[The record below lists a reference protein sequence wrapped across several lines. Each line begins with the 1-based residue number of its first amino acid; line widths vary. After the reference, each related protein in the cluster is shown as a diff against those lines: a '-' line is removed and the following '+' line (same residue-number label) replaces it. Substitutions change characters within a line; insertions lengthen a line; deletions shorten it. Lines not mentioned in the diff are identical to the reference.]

1 MNTGKPITARTSRNI
16 LGSTTATSVA
26 APAVITDKA
35 EKGGVANSR
44 ALIKKIDTR
53 AQSALRS
60 IAVATQEGVTKI
72 AAATKDNIEKLGPVK
87 DSQAGDYLPA
97 RVCKSLKSDN
107 FILPPDH
114 KHVTSHMKPKSSL
127 NGEIIELSLAEKT
140 KTTTRAEE
148 YLVPQMTCGVLNPEI
163 KDDVAAHLFQYDDKK
178 IDEVLSGPQGLNAN
192 IHANISCIV
201 DAIINHGL
209 DISDKKVKET
219 GAISRRIHR
228 WFNNPTVI
236 GEPSVEGIA
245 IRSSI
250 SDNSNL
256 FVVKVPRDSRH
267 DGLIHEAFVGSVLN
281 GLRTMTPSFM
291 YTYGSAKCTEVATDD
306 SKFIYWCNP
315 VHNDESALLN
325 YVVLEN
331 IRNAVPLKTFIRQI
345 AYGLIDVDEKRFE
358 RLMILL
364 VNALAIAYNKC
375 GFIHLDLHDSNV
387 MVRTF
392 DNPVAIPI
400 YDQNLQITGYIASKY
415 VPYIIDY
422 GRVSLTVEG
431 VKFAYYFPDEIVQR
445 ENGNGT
451 DVSDLYKCI
460 CFSAYNL
467 ETLNPTREFNGT
479 EYNLRQNAVD
489 AVYRVLN
496 NIYSLYK
503 ETTFRNISE
512 RARNRLTH
520 DDFYVYA
527 PKIDPMTRKSLQPI
541 RINGILTALLD
552 YNGQMLQLT
561 DCLNQRIQLAPL
573 NDGMDN
579 CEFKQEFARHITPQ
593 NLADFNDS
601 INSIMISSQPTEKK
615 YAVVSQLVA
624 TSEVMKIY
632 EYERV
637 IAEDDYRRVLNYK
650 ESMIPTINRSMAA
663 NYLTNERE
671 QQALILAC
679 TRVVERLGRIN
690 NVYNFAFAAQR
701 ALYTSN
707 LYTPEIQ
714 TYLNGMMKA
723 VDDGLKYIAMEKQ
736 RLNQLYTILEAEN
749 MALNSRIDRR
759 DRNAVAAKRKR
770 DNFMIK
776 IGDFFLVL

>member
-1 MNTGKPITARTSRNI
+1 MNTGKPITARTSRNV
-16 LGSTTATSVA
+16 LGSTASA
-26 APAVITDKA
+26 ADASTGVIT
-35 EKGGVANSR
+35 ENGGLAPTNSR
-44 ALIKKIDTR
+44 ALIKKLDTR

-72 AAATKDNIEKLGPVK
+72 TRTTKENLEKLGPVK

-97 RVCKSLKSDN
+97 RVCKSIKTDN

-114 KHVTSHMKPKSSL
+114 RRLTSQIKPDL
-127 NGEIIELSLAEKT
+127 NLANKI
-140 KTTTRAEE
+140 KVTTRVEE
-148 YLVPQMTCGVLNPEI
+148 SLLPQMTCGAHNPEI
-163 KDDVAAHLFQYDDKK
+163 KEDVAAHLFQYDDEK
-178 IDEVLSGPQGLNAN
+178 IDDVLSGPQALNAN

-228 WFNNPTVI
+228 WFKNPTVI

-256 FVVKVPRDSRH
+256 FVVKVPRDSRS

-291 YTYGSAKCTEVATDD
+291 YTYGSAKCTEVATND

-315 VHNDESALLN
+315 VHNDKSALLN

-345 AYGLIDVDEKRFE
+345 AYGLINVDEKGFE

-364 VNALAIAYNKC
+364 INALAIAYNKC
-375 GFIHLDLHDSNV
+375 KFMHLDLHDSNV

-392 DNPVAIPI
+392 DDPIAIPI

-431 VKFAYYFPDEIVQR
+431 VKFAYYFPDEIIQR
-445 ENGNGT
+445 EYEHST
-451 DVSDLYKCI
+451 DVSDIYKCI
-460 CFSAYNL
+460 CFCVLNL
-467 ETLNPTREFNGT
+467 ETLNPTREFNSV
-479 EYNLRQNAVD
+479 EYSLNQNAVNV
-489 AVYRVLN
+489 VYRVLN
-496 NIYSLYK
+496 YIYSLYK

-512 RARNRLTH
+512 RARNRITNGN
-520 DDFYVYA
+520 DFYSYS
-527 PKIDPMTRKSLQPI
+527 PKIDPVTRKSLQPI
-541 RINGILTALLD
+541 KINAMLDALIDHHAQIMILA
-552 YNGQMLQLT
+552 
-561 DCLNQRIQLAPL
+561 DCFNQKVTVAPL

-579 CEFKQEFARHITPQ
+579 CEFKQVFAKHITPQ

-615 YAVVSQLVA
+615 YAVVSQIVSD
-624 TSEVMKIY
+624 SEIMKIY
-632 EYERV
+632 EYEKGLVQDEYSR
-637 IAEDDYRRVLNYK
+637 ILNYN
-650 ESMIPTINRSMAA
+650 ESLIPTIDRFMAA
-663 NYLTNERE
+663 NYLTNERDR
-671 QQALILAC
+671 QALIFAC

-690 NVYNFAFAAQR
+690 NVYNFAFAAQG
-701 ALYTSN
+701 ALHTAN

-714 TYLNGMMKA
+714 TYLNTMMNA
-723 VDDGLKYIAMEKQ
+723 VNDGLKYIAMEKQ
-736 RLNQLYTILEAEN
+736 RLNKLYTILETEN
-749 MALNSRIDRR
+749 RSLNSRIDIR
-759 DRNAVAAKRKR
+759 DRNAVAAKRNR
-770 DNFMIK
+770 DDFMIK
-776 IGDFFLVL
+776 ISEFYFVL